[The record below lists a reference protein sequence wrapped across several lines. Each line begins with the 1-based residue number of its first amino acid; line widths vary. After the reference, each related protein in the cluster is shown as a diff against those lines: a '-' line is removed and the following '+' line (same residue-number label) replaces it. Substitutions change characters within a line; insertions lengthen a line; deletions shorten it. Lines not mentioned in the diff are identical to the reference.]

1 MNQPTSDAP
10 ADLLADIQAQLMTDD
25 ERAAYHAQIKQD
37 AYMRWLAFYYLGRRE
52 HSAQELRDKLL
63 AKGCDAVRVEALL
76 VEFAA
81 EGYQSDT
88 RMTAALIAAGVRKGH
103 GRTRIWHDIKRHGLT
118 TLHSAR
124 DIDDWMSKH
133 AEFFAANDNATPRRP
148 LNLQRTKFFAAND
161 NATISPTDGQ
171 DDTPPTAADTAASDA
186 ANVDWL
192 TLAVETRVK
201 KFGASIPTTPKEKAR
216 QLRFL
221 QYRGFDT
228 SVCFDA
234 LQHDLDSLAAR

>member
-1 MNQPTSDAP
+1 MNQQPTSDTP
-10 ADLLADIQAQLMTDD
+10 ADVLATIQAQLMTD
-25 ERAAYHAQIKQD
+25 EQRAAHHAQIKQD

-63 AKGCDAVRVEALL
+63 AKGCEAARVEALL

-88 RMTAALIAAGVRKGH
+88 RMTTALIAAGIRKGH
-103 GRTRIWHDIKRHGLT
+103 GRTRIWQAIKRHGLK

-124 DIDDWMSKH
+124 AIDSWISEH
-133 AEFFAANDNATPRRP
+133 AEFFTP
-148 LNLQRTKFFAAND
+148 D
-161 NATISPTDGQ
+161 DSPTTG
-171 DDTPPTAADTAASDA
+171 TTGASNPTHADAHATTDNTTSDA
-186 ANVDWL
+186 TEVDWL

-201 KFGASIPTTPKEKAR
+201 KFGSAIPTTPKEKAR

>member
-1 MNQPTSDAP
+1 MNQQPTSDTP
-10 ADLLADIQAQLMTDD
+10 ADVLATIQAQLMTD
-25 ERAAYHAQIKQD
+25 EQRAAHHAQIKQD
-37 AYMRWLAFYYLGRRE
+37 ASMRWLAFYYLGRRE

-133 AEFFAANDNATPRRP
+133 AEFFV
-148 LNLQRTKFFAAND
+148 AND

-186 ANVDWL
+186 AKSDAAKSDAANVDWL

-201 KFGASIPTTPKEKAR
+201 KFGASVPTTPKEKAR

-228 SVCFDA
+228 AVCFDA

>member
-133 AEFFAANDNATPRRP
+133 AEFFAANDNV
-148 LNLQRTKFFAAND
+148 
-161 NATISPTDGQ
+161 TISPADSQ

-192 TLAVETRVK
+192 TLAVEIRVK
-201 KFGASIPTTPKEKAR
+201 KFGASVPTTPKEKAR

>member
-133 AEFFAANDNATPRRP
+133 AEFFAANDNAT
-148 LNLQRTKFFAAND
+148 
-161 NATISPTDGQ
+161 ISPTDGQ

-186 ANVDWL
+186 AKSDAAKSDAANVDWL

-201 KFGASIPTTPKEKAR
+201 KFGASVPTTPKEKAR